1 MTRRLKVVY
10 TKKYLSTQEEING
23 KGIYQ
28 FLCEDDTI
36 TVGDIITSNKYN
48 TPIQVIEIFND
59 ANTKVNGII
68 LSTISIASI
77 QRGPN
82 YNPGE
87 ADLQKEYE
95 RLLGTQTLPEP
106 PRPKPISS
114 SREASM
120 LDGLNTF
127 INSVLSGVSSKEVI
141 DRVLPEIEQ
150 KIKDTYGFLPIVHE
164 IRMPER
170 TYKFT
175 EPLHEK
181 FDEVTAIVSQ
191 DIPVYL
197 TGKAGTGKNV
207 ICKQVAMALGLDFYF
222 TNAVTQE
229 YKLTGFID
237 ANGTYQGTQF
247 YQAFTKGGLF
257 FLDEMDASIPET
269 LVILN
274 AAIANRYFDFPTGK
288 VDAHPDF
295 RVVAAGNTVGTGADS
310 EYTGR
315 YCLDEAS
322 LDRFAMVEISY
333 SRQIEDALSNGDSD
347 LVNFAHTFR
356 DITEKAGL
364 KCLFS
369 YRTITR
375 VAKLKSMLPLKEVL
389 KISLLKGLDVDDINI
404 LKSELK
410 SRGMSSNPYG
420 LAIINY

>member
-1 MTRRLKVVY
+1 
-10 TKKYLSTQEEING
+10 
-23 KGIYQ
+23 
-28 FLCEDDTI
+28 
-36 TVGDIITSNKYN
+36 
-48 TPIQVIEIFND
+48 
-59 ANTKVNGII
+59 
-68 LSTISIASI
+68 
-77 QRGPN
+77 
-82 YNPGE
+82 
-87 ADLQKEYE
+87 
-95 RLLGTQTLPEP
+95 
-106 PRPKPISS
+106 
-114 SREASM
+114 M

-127 INSVLSGVSSKEVI
+127 INSVLSGVSSKEI
-141 DRVLPEIEQ
+141 LDRVLPEIEQ
-150 KIKDTYGFLPIVHE
+150 KIKDTYGFLPTVHE
-164 IRMPER
+164 IIMPER

-207 ICKQVAMALGLDFYF
+207 ICKQVAKALGLDFYF

-274 AAIANRYFDFPTGK
+274 AAIANRYFDFPIGK

-333 SRQIEDALSNGDSD
+333 SRQIEDALSNGDND

-410 SRGMSSNPYG
+410 SRGMDSNPYG
-420 LAIINY
+420 LAILNY

>member
-10 TKKYLSTQEEING
+10 TKKYLSTQEEIKG
-23 KGIYQ
+23 KTIYQ

-36 TVGDIITSNKYN
+36 TVGDIITSSKYT
-48 TPIQVIEIFND
+48 TPMQVIEIFND
-59 ANTKVNGII
+59 ANTKVGNII
-68 LSTISIASI
+68 LSTVSIASI

-106 PRPKPISS
+106 TRTKPISS

-150 KIKDTYGFLPIVHE
+150 KIKDTYGFLPVVHE
-164 IRMPER
+164 IKMPER

-181 FDEVTAIVSQ
+181 FDEVTAIISQ

-207 ICKQVAMALGLDFYF
+207 ICKQVAKALGLDFYF

-237 ANGTYQGTQF
+237 ANGTYQSTQF

-322 LDRFAMVEISY
+322 LDRFAMVEITY
-333 SRQIEDALSNGDSD
+333 SQQIEEALSNGDVE

-356 DITEKAGL
+356 DITEKASL

-369 YRTITR
+369 YRTINR
-375 VAKLKSMLPLKEVL
+375 IAKLKGMLPLKEVL

-404 LKSELK
+404 LKNEFK
-410 SRGMSSNPYG
+410 SRGGSSNTYSR
-420 LAIINY
+420 AIMDY